1 MKTPHT
7 HSQAHMNFWARVSL
21 GCLLIIMLFA
31 ATSASAQ
38 ATTAQL
44 AGTWQVDYTLT
55 KGSMSP
61 DGLTYLN
68 GLPATEKA
76 ALEPSYANRTVT
88 FASNGNFAI
97 LLPNGG
103 SVNGTWS
110 LSSDGYDITA
120 TLPNG
125 QQQVYHVAY
134 ANSNALGLQLGAS
147 SLLYPELHLTKP

>member
-7 HSQAHMNFWARVSL
+7 HSQAHMNFWAKVSL
-21 GCLLIIMLFA
+21 GCLLIIILFA

-44 AGTWQVDYTLT
+44 AGTWQVDYVLT

-68 GLPATEKA
+68 GLPTAEKA
-76 ALEPSYANRTVT
+76 ALETSYANRTIT
-88 FASNGNFAI
+88 FASNGNFTI
-97 LLPNGG
+97 MLPGGG

-110 LSSDGYDITA
+110 LSNDGYDITA

-134 ANSNALGLQLGAS
+134 ATGNALGLQLGAS

>member
-7 HSQAHMNFWARVSL
+7 HSQAHMNFWAKVSL
-21 GCLLIIMLFA
+21 GCLLIIILFA

-44 AGTWQVDYTLT
+44 AGTWQVDYVLT

-68 GLPATEKA
+68 GLPTAEKA
-76 ALEPSYANRTVT
+76 ALETSYANRTIT
-88 FASNGNFAI
+88 FASNGNFTI
-97 LLPNGG
+97 LLPSG
-103 SVNGTWS
+103 SGVNGTWS

-125 QQQVYHVAY
+125 QQPVYHVAY

>member
-7 HSQAHMNFWARVSL
+7 HSQAHMNFWAKVSL
-21 GCLLIIMLFA
+21 GCLLIIILFA

-44 AGTWQVDYTLT
+44 AGTWQVDYVLT

-68 GLPATEKA
+68 GLPTAEKA
-76 ALEPSYANRTVT
+76 ALETSYANRTIT
-88 FASNGNFAI
+88 FASNGNFTI
-97 LLPNGG
+97 MLPGGG

-110 LSSDGYDITA
+110 LSNDGYDITA

-134 ANSNALGLQLGAS
+134 ATGNTLGLQLGAS
-147 SLLYPELHLTKP
+147 DLIYPELHLTKP